1 MKPFSL
7 NGSKN
12 IQGTLVRNNW
22 LNNSMEHTTSSDTD
36 SSSGSHE
43 IPCNYG
49 TEDSLQEPTL
59 VPILDKMNPVHTIL
73 SYIFMIHFT
82 TILREATAHLILNNA
97 CLTHDW
103 TGHCFNKR
111 LQNYYFTNLLGDI
124 NFRDCQ
130 IISGK
135 YGSLINRTH
144 FLVAF
149 IQNAN
154 KLTTDMLTSVAC
166 SWPLYIPWDSG
177 HSLTSHR
184 LNMENV
190 KEIRPMLTNN

>member
-1 MKPFSL
+1 
-7 NGSKN
+7 
-12 IQGTLVRNNW
+12 V
-22 LNNSMEHTTSSDTD
+22 SSDTD
-36 SSSGSHE
+36 SSSASQE

-49 TEDSLQEPTL
+49 TEDPLHESTL
-59 VPILDKMNPVHTIL
+59 VPILSKMNPVHTIL
-73 SYIFMIHFT
+73 AYIFMIHFT
-82 TILREATAHLILNNA
+82 ITLREAAAHLILNNP
-97 CLTHDW
+97 CLIHDW
-103 TGHCFNKR
+103 TGHCFNKG
-111 LQNYYFTNLLGDI
+111 LHPYYFTNLLGDI

-130 IISGK
+130 ITSGK
-135 YGSLINRTH
+135 YGSLIHCTR

-154 KLTTDMLTSVAC
+154 KLTTDMSTSLAC

-190 KEIRPMLTNN
+190 KEIRHMLTNN